1 MMAFSLDADL
11 EIGTVFEVAG
21 NAIKVTLKRD
31 ITELTRSHSGR
42 VYDVGQIGSII
53 KMHLGRRI
61 IFATVKLLRLQSD
74 EDRLTRAARQ
84 SRRSGPSSYRSG
96 SSRRGLV

>member
-1 MMAFSLDADL
+1 MAFSLDADL

-74 EDRLTRAARQ
+74 EETASLALQGKAADQDRRVIEADLLGEA
-84 SRRSGPSSYRSG
+84 
-96 SSRRGLV
+96 